1 MTRILQGFKLYPLIV
16 ILLIFH
22 QVALAQ
28 QVPIDTLK
36 KRFERYRINNPSE
49 KLYVHTDQDLYLT
62 GETLWF
68 KIYYVDGAVHQP
80 GDISKVGYVEILDG
94 ANRPVIQ
101 TKIALKNG
109 QGNGMLFLPATI
121 NTGNYRLRAYTQWMK
136 NFEPEFYFHKNIGIV
151 NTFRKLD
158 EQKETAEEAQKINA
172 QFFPEGGELVAGL
185 KSRVAFQITDI
196 NGKGLQSEGFLL
208 NAGNDTLASLKPHK
222 FGIGSFSFT
231 PEDGNSYHAVI
242 SPTPGSAQTFNL
254 PVPRTQG
261 YVMEVRDSTDL
272 ITIHVSSSAPE
283 NQVKTIYYFIHARQ
297 IIAASG
303 MRQWAGQKT
312 SLLVNKKDLND
323 GISHITIFDEYLKPV
338 CERLFFKQ
346 PEKKLEL
353 DVQTSQSEYGLR
365 RKVSINL
372 SAGTDRT
379 SYVGATLSIAV
390 VKSDSLQ
397 NNLSGNIFNYL
408 WLSSDLK
415 GEVES
420 PAYYADANSLEVKE
434 ALDNLMLTHGWRR
447 FQWPDVMNVKN
458 AKPKY
463 LPEYRGHL
471 IRGTVLNENGQ
482 PASGIGT
489 YLSSPSKIIQ
499 LYTARSKANGEVQ
512 FEMKDFWGPKK
523 VIVQT
528 NTSQDSTYQIR
539 LSNPFSELYT
549 SAGTPELMLKPP
561 VASNLLKRSVAM
573 QVQDIYYGERSVRFA
588 HNAVDSSTFYGKAD
602 QIYFLD
608 DYTRFTVMEEVMREY
623 VQGVMVRK
631 RRDGFHFLVLN
642 NVRKSLFQDDPL
654 ILLDGMPIFDV
665 DRIMEFDPLKIKKID
680 VLTGRYYLG
689 PLHFPGVVSY
699 STYTGDLAAF
709 NLDPKSMSLNYDGLQ
724 RQRVFYSPEYETQKQ
739 RDSRMPDRRH
749 LLYWNPQVTL
759 DADGK
764 KQLEFFTSDLTGNF
778 TIVVEGLNKNGYSG
792 SKVGTLSVKQF
803 NN

>member
-372 SAGTDRT
+372 SAGTDST

>member
-372 SAGTDRT
+372 SAGTDST

-699 STYTGDLAAF
+699 STYTGDLAGF